1 MYNRVY
7 VCITYVWKGEHMG
20 HIAHAYFIPWF
31 GHASVMFIES
41 HYVYVNPPVNVCSEG
56 SSELISIWGF
66 TFSREKKNYPF
77 SVICQQILHL
87 PIFSQQEEE
96 KNY

>member
-1 MYNRVY
+1 
-7 VCITYVWKGEHMG
+7 MG

-56 SSELISIWGF
+56 SSELISI
-66 TFSREKKNYPF
+66 
-77 SVICQQILHL
+77 
-87 PIFSQQEEE
+87 
-96 KNY
+96 